1 LKSSP
6 LIRKLGRLYHSKKAL
21 AIPVTYLILFVTTL
35 FLVAVT
41 YDLAIQRIDANSQDL
56 KVSTAQGNMMGLDED
71 LSSVLWQP
79 GSSQTLDFT
88 DSGGQLN
95 IEPTSNP
102 LSISI
107 TDNNISAIVF
117 NDSVGWV
124 VYELPYSE
132 TADTGLFLRGDE
144 RAIVNQSGFSM
155 TQLCIQEGAEN
166 SEILLRYRPIVSCV
180 AAETQDN
187 ETVNDVRIYVIDLNS
202 SQLIENVTGD
212 VPLKITCES
221 TETSVTNYTIPYQ
234 PGTLIVTANF
244 EDMNGQVSVPIVPI
258 SSTSYGAIVNV
269 ELVLCEVQIE
279 RWVM

>member
-1 LKSSP
+1 M
-6 LIRKLGRLYHSKKAL
+6 
-21 AIPVTYLILFVTTL
+21 AIPVTYLILLVTTL

-41 YDLAIQRIDANSQDL
+41 YDLAIQRIEANSQNL

-71 LSSVLWQP
+71 ISSVLWQP
-79 GSSQTLDFT
+79 GSSQTFDFT
-88 DSGGQLN
+88 DSGGQLDVG
-95 IEPTSNP
+95 PVANP

-107 TDNNISAIVF
+107 TDNNNISATVF

-132 TADTGLFLRGDE
+132 AADTGLFLRGDE

-155 TQLCIQEGAEN
+155 TQLSIGEGAEN
-166 SEILLRYRPIVSCV
+166 SEILLRYRPIVSCI
-180 AAETQDN
+180 AAQTQN
-187 ETVNDVRIYVIDLNS
+187 NQTVNDVRIYVVDLNS
-202 SQLIENVTGD
+202 SHLIELMGD
-212 VPLKITCES
+212 VPLTITCES
-221 TETSVTNYTIPYQ
+221 TETSVTSYDVPYQ
-234 PGTLIVTANF
+234 PGTLFITANF
-244 EDMNGQVSVPIVPI
+244 EDINGQVSVPI

>member
-6 LIRKLGRLYHSKKAL
+6 LIRKLKKFYRSKKAL

-56 KVSTAQGNMMGLDED
+56 KVSTAQGNMMSLDED
-71 LSSVLWQP
+71 ISSVLWQS
-79 GSSQTLDFT
+79 GSSQTFDFT

-95 IEPTSNP
+95 IEPTANP

-107 TDNNISAIVF
+107 TDNDNISATVF

-132 TADTGLFLRGDE
+132 TADTGLFLKGDE

-155 TQLCIQEGAEN
+155 TQLSIQEGAEN
-166 SEILLRYRPIVSCV
+166 SEILLRYRPIVSCIAV
-180 AAETQDN
+180 QTQDN
-187 ETVNDVRIYVIDLNS
+187 MTVNDVRIYVIDLNS
-202 SQLIENVTGD
+202 SQLIELMGD

-221 TETSVTNYTIPYQ
+221 TETPVTSYDVPYQ
-234 PGTLIVTANF
+234 PGTLFITANF
-244 EDMNGQVSVPIVPI
+244 EDVNGQVSVPI

>member
-1 LKSSP
+1 M
-6 LIRKLGRLYHSKKAL
+6 RKLAKLYHSKKGL
-21 AIPVTYLILFVTTL
+21 AIPVTYLILFVSTL

-56 KVSTAQGNMMGLDED
+56 KVSTAQGNMMTLDED
-71 LSSVLWQP
+71 ISSVLWQS
-79 GSSQTLDFT
+79 GSSQTFDFT

-95 IEPTSNP
+95 IEPTANP

-107 TDNNISAIVF
+107 TDNNNISATVF

-124 VYELPYSE
+124 VYELPYSD
-132 TADTGLFLRGDE
+132 TADTGLFLKGDE

-155 TQLCIQEGAEN
+155 TQLSIQEGAEN

-187 ETVNDVRIYVIDLNS
+187 ETVNDVRIYVVDLNS
-202 SQLIENVTGD
+202 SQLIELMGD

-221 TETSVTNYTIPYQ
+221 TETSVTSYDVSYQ
-234 PGTLIVTANF
+234 PGTLFVTANF
-244 EDMNGQVSVPIVPI
+244 EDINGQVSVPI